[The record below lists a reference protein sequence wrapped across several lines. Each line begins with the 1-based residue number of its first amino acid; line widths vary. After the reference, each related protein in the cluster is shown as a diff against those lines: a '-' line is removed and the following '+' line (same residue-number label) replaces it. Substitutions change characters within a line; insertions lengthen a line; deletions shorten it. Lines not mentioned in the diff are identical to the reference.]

1 MADIVTLALEELEH
15 RGGADALALAGRSVS
30 GEADGT
36 ALIAEEQAIP
46 TWRPRSYLT
55 EETPVGTPYRWNG
68 QVYRL
73 WQQHDA
79 TGQPG
84 WSPDLAFS
92 LWDICHTTDPAL
104 AKDYDTL
111 AAFVHPEE
119 GVTFTPYST
128 VDRDSDL
135 RFTAAQVR
143 QFSTDQTVYTWG
155 VSDGLGS
162 LIELTPAEYF
172 STYVFN
178 TDYTQAPEIG
188 VDRIL
193 QSGNALENLTEAY
206 PGCRFVEF
214 HFPGLDPA
222 NAGLD
227 WCSLKL
233 VFSPS
238 DSCWQLVGIIHS
250 QWTI

>member
-1 MADIVTLALEELEH
+1 MSFIKRVAIITGFLALFL
-15 RGGADALALAGRSVS
+15 GFF
-30 GEADGT
+30 
-36 ALIAEEQAIP
+36 
-46 TWRPRSYLT
+46 
-55 EETPVGTPYRWNG
+55 VGTLCPAQYLPWKERETAMTPSVVNSIIVSAG
-68 QVYRL
+68 SASASGSSSANTL
-73 WQQHDA
+73 
-79 TGQPG
+79 P
-84 WSPDLAFS
+84 AFNS
-92 LWDICHTTDPAL
+92 SDNFPLLSSACAVVRAIQER
-104 AKDYDTL
+104 DYDTL

-178 TDYTQAPEIG
+178 TDYTQA
-188 VDRIL
+188 
-193 QSGNALENLTEAY
+193 Y

>member
-1 MADIVTLALEELEH
+1 MLFILPQGDEFYQTRCHYNWLLSPLPRIFCGHPVPRPVPSLE
-15 RGGADALALAGRSVS
+15 RAG
-30 GEADGT
+30 DGHD
-36 ALIAEEQAIP
+36 
-46 TWRPRSYLT
+46 
-55 EETPVGTPYRWNG
+55 PVCG
-68 QVYRL
+68 QLHYCLRRVCLR
-73 WQQHDA
+73 
-79 TGQPG
+79 
-84 WSPDLAFS
+84 FR
-92 LWDICHTTDPAL
+92 
-104 AKDYDTL
+104 
-111 AAFVHPEE
+111 PEE

>member
-1 MADIVTLALEELEH
+1 MSFIKRVAIITGFLALFL
-15 RGGADALALAGRSVS
+15 GFF
-30 GEADGT
+30 
-36 ALIAEEQAIP
+36 
-46 TWRPRSYLT
+46 
-55 EETPVGTPYRWNG
+55 VGTLCPAQYLPWKERETAMTPSVVNSIIVSAG
-68 QVYRL
+68 SASASGSSSANTL
-73 WQQHDA
+73 
-79 TGQPG
+79 P
-84 WSPDLAFS
+84 AFNS
-92 LWDICHTTDPAL
+92 SDNFPLLSSACAVVRAIQER
-104 AKDYDTL
+104 DYDTL

-188 VDRIL
+188 
-193 QSGNALENLTEAY
+193 LENLTEAY

>member
-1 MADIVTLALEELEH
+1 MSFIKRVAIITGFLALFLGFFCGHPVPRPVPSLERAGDGH
-15 RGGADALALAGRSVS
+15 DPVCGQLHYCLRRVCLRFRQQLCKYLASVQFQRQLSPAQLCLCSGPQPFRS
-30 GEADGT
+30 
-36 ALIAEEQAIP
+36 
-46 TWRPRSYLT
+46 R
-55 EETPVGTPYRWNG
+55 
-68 QVYRL
+68 
-73 WQQHDA
+73 
-79 TGQPG
+79 
-84 WSPDLAFS
+84 
-92 LWDICHTTDPAL
+92 
-104 AKDYDTL
+104 DYDTL

>member
-1 MADIVTLALEELEH
+1 MSFIKRVAIITGFLALFL
-15 RGGADALALAGRSVS
+15 GFF
-30 GEADGT
+30 
-36 ALIAEEQAIP
+36 
-46 TWRPRSYLT
+46 
-55 EETPVGTPYRWNG
+55 VGTMCPAQYLPWKERETAMTPSVVNSIIVSAG
-68 QVYRL
+68 SASASGSSSANTL
-73 WQQHDA
+73 
-79 TGQPG
+79 P
-84 WSPDLAFS
+84 AFNS
-92 LWDICHTTDPAL
+92 SDNFPLLSSACAVVRAIQER
-104 AKDYDTL
+104 DYDTL

>member
-1 MADIVTLALEELEH
+1 MLFILPQGDEFYQTRCHYNWLLSPLPRIFCGHPVPRPVPSLE
-15 RGGADALALAGRSVS
+15 RAG
-30 GEADGT
+30 DGHDPVCGQLHYCLRRVCLRFRQQLCKYLSSDNFPLLSS
-36 ALIAEEQAIP
+36 ACAVVRAIQE
-46 TWRPRSYLT
+46 R
-55 EETPVGTPYRWNG
+55 
-68 QVYRL
+68 
-73 WQQHDA
+73 
-79 TGQPG
+79 
-84 WSPDLAFS
+84 
-92 LWDICHTTDPAL
+92 
-104 AKDYDTL
+104 DYDTL